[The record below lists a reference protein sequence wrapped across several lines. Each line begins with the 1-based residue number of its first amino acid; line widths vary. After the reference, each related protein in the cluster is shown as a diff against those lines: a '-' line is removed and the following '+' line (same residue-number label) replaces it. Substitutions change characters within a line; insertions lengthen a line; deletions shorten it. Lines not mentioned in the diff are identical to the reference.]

1 MEPLED
7 YHSPFNFEQGVNAS
21 YMYLSPEYGDTPPG
35 SPASRTRG
43 QQMLSDP
50 QPEVGEDA
58 VSSMGPAPP
67 ALVPSLS
74 PEEQEALQG
83 ELAKVE
89 DEILTLSQVL
99 TAKEKELAEIKKK
112 LGITPLNELK
122 QNFSRSWQEVTTSN
136 AYRRTSESFSLAGLK
151 ASAALST
158 MGSAISRKLEDVNI
172 RSLQH
177 SASMPVMRNKP
188 TFRSF
193 EEKVG
198 TLKTKMSPSGT
209 LSNHDNQDGS
219 AGLDPEPLFSQP
231 NELPNQEP
239 PTH

>member
-1 MEPLED
+1 MEIAD
-7 YHSPFNFEQGVNAS
+7 K
-21 YMYLSPEYGDTPPG
+21 
-35 SPASRTRG
+35 G

-158 MGSAISRKLEDVNI
+158 MGSAISRKLEDVK
-172 RSLQH
+172 
-177 SASMPVMRNKP
+177 NKP

>member
-158 MGSAISRKLEDVNI
+158 MGSAISRKLEDVK
-172 RSLQH
+172 
-177 SASMPVMRNKP
+177 NKP

>member
-158 MGSAISRKLEDVNI
+158 VGSAISRKLEDVK
-172 RSLQH
+172 
-177 SASMPVMRNKP
+177 NKP

>member
-1 MEPLED
+1 MEIAD
-7 YHSPFNFEQGVNAS
+7 Q
-21 YMYLSPEYGDTPPG
+21 
-35 SPASRTRG
+35 G

-67 ALVPSLS
+67 APVPSLS

-83 ELAKVE
+83 GRAKVE
-89 DEILTLSQVL
+89 DEILTLTQVL

-136 AYRRTSESFSLAGLK
+136 AYRRTSESFSQAGLK

-158 MGSAISRKLEDVNI
+158 MGSAISRKLEDVK
-172 RSLQH
+172 
-177 SASMPVMRNKP
+177 NKP

-219 AGLDPEPLFSQP
+219 ASLDPEPLFSQA

>member
-1 MEPLED
+1 MEIAD
-7 YHSPFNFEQGVNAS
+7 Q
-21 YMYLSPEYGDTPPG
+21 
-35 SPASRTRG
+35 G

-136 AYRRTSESFSLAGLK
+136 AYRRTSESFSQAGLK

-158 MGSAISRKLEDVNI
+158 MGSAISRKLEDVK
-172 RSLQH
+172 
-177 SASMPVMRNKP
+177 NKP

-219 AGLDPEPLFSQP
+219 ASLDPEPLFSQA

>member
-21 YMYLSPEYGDTPPG
+21 YMYLSPEYGETPPG

-158 MGSAISRKLEDVNI
+158 MGSAISRKLEDVK
-172 RSLQH
+172 
-177 SASMPVMRNKP
+177 NKP